1 MQNEKGEHMKDLRA
15 AKLAKQVI
23 EYSVSL
29 KPGEKVL
36 IEAWDGSEDFVQ
48 EFVKAAYG
56 AGGYPYVSLQ
66 NAQVNRSFILG
77 ASEASMEA
85 WYCLLYTSRC
95 V

>member
-36 IEAWDGSEDFVQ
+36 IEA
-48 EFVKAAYG
+48 
-56 AGGYPYVSLQ
+56 
-66 NAQVNRSFILG
+66 
-77 ASEASMEA
+77 
-85 WYCLLYTSRC
+85 CLLYTSRDRAC
-95 V
+95 PADQHWELHPGTERIWNLPGELLGTSGNHLYV